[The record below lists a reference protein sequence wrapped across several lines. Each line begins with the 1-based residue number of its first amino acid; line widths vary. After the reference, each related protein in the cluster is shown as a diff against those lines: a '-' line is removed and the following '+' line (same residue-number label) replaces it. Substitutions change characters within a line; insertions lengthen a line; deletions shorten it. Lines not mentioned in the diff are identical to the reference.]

1 MNPIHVQ
8 RWSVQTS
15 SGALAYF
22 YILSWL
28 FLGAYIF
35 QNLATGVMVSNYQV
49 IRQKMDDQEAKLLE
63 AQQQQTNVEQLVN
76 KVQYSPVLQMEI

>member
-1 MNPIHVQ
+1 MY
-8 RWSVQTS
+8 QTS

-35 QNLATGVMVSNYQV
+35 QNLATGVMVSNYQI
-49 IRQKMDDQEAKLLE
+49 IRQKMDEQLANEIE
-63 AQQQQTNVEQLVN
+63 AQQQLSNVDELVN
-76 KVQYSPVLQMEI
+76 KV